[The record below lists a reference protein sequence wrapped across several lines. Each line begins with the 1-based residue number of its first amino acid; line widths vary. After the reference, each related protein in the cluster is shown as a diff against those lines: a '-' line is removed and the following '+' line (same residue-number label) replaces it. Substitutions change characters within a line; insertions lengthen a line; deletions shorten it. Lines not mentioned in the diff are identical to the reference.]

1 MYESYWQLEAR
12 PFENSLDQRFYYP
25 GETHQGALLKLRY
38 AIENRRGAALLSGP
52 AGSGKTLLVH
62 TLKRQLGEACTPFA
76 HLVFPQMSVAELL
89 SYLANE
95 LGTPAPP
102 GAAAAVDQTIRRIQR
117 QLVDNAADGRH
128 AIVAIDEAH
137 LLNDTRTFEAMR
149 LLLNFESSDAPCLT
163 LLLVGQPTLL
173 PMIDRMPG
181 LEQRLGVKCLLRPL
195 TVEET
200 ISYVSHRLK
209 AAGAKSTIFEP
220 SALETLFDLTHGII
234 RRINRL
240 CDLSLLIGY
249 AEERTTIGAE
259 QLESICQELVTVTP
273 E

>member
-1 MYESYWQLEAR
+1 MYESYWQLDGR
-12 PFENSLDQRFYYP
+12 PFEHSLDQRFYYP

-62 TLKRQLGEACTPFA
+62 MLKRQLGDLHTPFA
-76 HLVFPQMSVAELL
+76 HLVFPQMSVHELL
-89 SYLANE
+89 GYLAVE

-102 GAAAAVDQTIRRIQR
+102 GPLSTADQIIRRVQR
-117 QLVDNAADGRH
+117 QLLDNAAEGRH
-128 AIVAIDEAH
+128 AIIAVDEAH
-137 LLNDTRTFEAMR
+137 LLQDTRAFEAMR
-149 LLLNFESSDAPCLT
+149 LLLNFEAAATPCLT
-163 LLLVGQPTLL
+163 LLLIGQASLL
-173 PMIDRMPG
+173 PVVDRMPG
-181 LEQRLGVKCLLRPL
+181 LEQRLAVKCLLRPL

-200 ISYVSHRLK
+200 ISYVTHRMK

-220 SALETLFDLTHGII
+220 AALEALFELTQGII

-240 CDLSLLIGY
+240 CDLALLIGY
-249 AEERTTIGAE
+249 AEERSTIGAE